1 MLKLMKVR
9 LLLCFYICFYFYVFS
24 IVCLVYISVF
34 SDGDGRISIIIDNNF
49 FYVII
54 ILSFF

>member
-1 MLKLMKVR
+1 MLKLMKVG

-24 IVCLVYISVF
+24 IICLVYISVF

-54 ILSFF
+54 I